1 MKLSNRKVG
10 FFARLRRFRIP
21 VILLLLAV
29 VVVCV
34 AFGWF
39 SFLV

>member
-1 MKLSNRKVG
+1 MSFLKPKIG